1 MAELERLINSW
12 VATAGPTALER
23 VRAISDIR
31 EAARV
36 NGLVPDRL
44 RRYLEKLEGEAIDD
58 W

>member
-1 MAELERLINSW
+1 
-12 VATAGPTALER
+12 